1 MPYIPRQ
8 KDPKLMKLK
17 LDIDNG
23 YLELLHQKKNSKN
36 DDSQAPKIN
45 VEYSNYPQTEHR
57 FFGETKIVNNF
68 GGIFFFLIPI
78 TLFIMTLIDVVKEKE
93 FKLRRSLIIIGFTN
107 KAFWSSWLLTSF
119 LFSIMLNLIFL
130 GLVYGLQWELFINT
144 PFPIMFTLFFILT
157 FDLQLF
163 AFFMSTLI
171 NNIKTAY
178 ASVFCFLVVAT
189 VINAIFSVPFIYQII
204 YADYAGWSIQVFKA
218 FLFVFCPYSFSKA
231 YIEIATIASTKLNE
245 VTFMNIVGRKYEYN
259 STSLSF

>member
-1 MPYIPRQ
+1 MGVI
-8 KDPKLMKLK
+8 
-17 LDIDNG
+17 
-23 YLELLHQKKNSKN
+23 
-36 DDSQAPKIN
+36 
-45 VEYSNYPQTEHR
+45 
-57 FFGETKIVNNF
+57 
-68 GGIFFFLIPI
+68 
-78 TLFIMTLIDVVKEKE
+78 
-93 FKLRRSLIIIGFTN
+93 
-107 KAFWSSWLLTSF
+107 
-119 LFSIMLNLIFL
+119 
-130 GLVYGLQWELFINT
+130 INT

-245 VTFMNIVGRKYEYN
+245 VTFMNIVGRKYEYSDLFKLYKQDLGYLGYLGVIDAYPKCFLESIFN
-259 STSLSF
+259 HKEKYVNGGVLLINVKKWKEITTCRNL